1 MPYIDNTSP
10 TIDDLNAIE
19 TDWNTFLD
27 NFYATADARYADI
40 RFSDISIQGSNVLI
54 YQNGIPK
61 LHATTN
67 EPLFT
72 AMNYLTLSPIEL
84 PRDALN
90 ALRMISHKRSI
101 TDAVI
106 EGGVRMSIDKFG
118 CLMAMALSS
127 YNIPDTGSDPV
138 NPGMTTLLAANKVTI
153 RKYSADHVWENGH
166 TYFGWEVREVLV
178 TE

>member
-1 MPYIDNTSP
+1 MSYTDNTSP

-40 RFSDISIQGSNVLI
+40 AFSDVSIQGSNVLI
-54 YQNGIPK
+54 RQNGIPK
-61 LHATTN
+61 LHGTTS

-72 AMNYLTLSPIEL
+72 AMNKTTLAPIEL

-90 ALRMISHKRSI
+90 ALRMISHKRDI
-101 TDAVI
+101 TDAKI
-106 EGGVRMSIDKFG
+106 EGGVRMSIDAQG
-118 CLMAMALSS
+118 LLMGMALSS
-127 YNIPDTGSDPV
+127 YDIADVGD
-138 NPGMTTLLAANKVTI
+138 NPGMTTLLAANKVTL
-153 RKYSADHVWENGH
+153 RTYSADHVWENEH
-166 TYFGWEVREVLV
+166 TYFGWQVRDVLV

>member
-1 MPYIDNTSP
+1 MSYTGNTSP
-10 TIDDLNAIE
+10 TLDDLKAIE
-19 TDWNTFLD
+19 TDWNTFMD
-27 NFYATADARYADI
+27 NFYATADARYSDI
-40 RFSDISIQGSNVLI
+40 KFSDVSIQGSNVLI

-61 LHATTN
+61 LHETTN

-72 AMNYLTLSPIEL
+72 AMNNTTLAPIEL

-90 ALRMISHKRSI
+90 ALRMISHKRDI
-101 TDAVI
+101 TDAKI

-118 CLMAMALSS
+118 CLCGMALFS
-127 YNIPDTGSDPV
+127 YDIPDVGD

-153 RKYSADHVWENGH
+153 RKYSADHVWENEH
-166 TYFGWEVREVLV
+166 TYFGWEVRDVIV